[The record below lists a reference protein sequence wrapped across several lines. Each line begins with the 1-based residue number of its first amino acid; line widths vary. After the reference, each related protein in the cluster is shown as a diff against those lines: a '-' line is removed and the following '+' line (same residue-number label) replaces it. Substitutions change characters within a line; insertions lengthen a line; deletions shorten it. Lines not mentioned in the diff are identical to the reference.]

1 MQSQEDKKNLD
12 EMKGK
17 VETLLGDNYN
27 LKKVATVLYKRE
39 NVIL

>member
-17 VETLLGDNYN
+17 VETLLGDNSN
-27 LKKVATVLYKRE
+27 LKKVALFLHKRE